1 MDIVNSGPKA
11 LGDEVRK
18 GRLRLQFATSKDF
31 ADAIGVTPRLVGD
44 IENGRRVSYSPKTL
58 SAIDRA
64 LGWPS
69 GTSQIILEGTGES
82 SLAQEQ
88 GSRSVFTAEGVS
100 VVVEPDRIQVTI
112 TVPKNEKAVH
122 NATGADL
129 IGGAYRAR
137 EEFQEALYKLARRS
151 LGRGVGMLVPEGE
164 DFDFDALVNMTESS
178 GSVSGVS
185 SMFDPE
191 ALGLAAAR
199 DSRDEDVDFD

>member
-82 SLAQEQ
+82 SLA
-88 GSRSVFTAEGVS
+88 
-100 VVVEPDRIQVTI
+100 
-112 TVPKNEKAVH
+112 
-122 NATGADL
+122 
-129 IGGAYRAR
+129 
-137 EEFQEALYKLARRS
+137 
-151 LGRGVGMLVPEGE
+151 
-164 DFDFDALVNMTESS
+164 
-178 GSVSGVS
+178 
-185 SMFDPE
+185 
-191 ALGLAAAR
+191 
-199 DSRDEDVDFD
+199 

>member
-69 GTSQIILEGTGES
+69 GTSQIILEGDGES

-112 TVPKNEKAVH
+112 TVPKNEKTVGDV
-122 NATGADL
+122 TGADL

-137 EEFQEALYKLARRS
+137 DEFQEVLYKLARRS
-151 LGRGVGMLVPEGE
+151 LGRGVGMLVPGGGN
-164 DFDFDALVNMTESS
+164 DLDTPADMAESS

-191 ALGLAAAR
+191 ALGLAATR